1 MRENSNH
8 EEMVECH
15 YQGSIIYVP
24 VRTFIEVTMKMRLE
38 KRRFVRYKEGA
49 KHYSMSEN
57 KFREL
62 ADAAEAVHYFGKIF
76 FNALVNPSS
85 PDTPPMSSRALVPRV
100 STHAISSVFGSAI
113 LVTDISHPSP

>member
-38 KRRFVRYKEGA
+38 RKRFVRYKEGA

-62 ADAAEAVHYFGKIF
+62 ADAAEAVHYFGKMV
-76 FNALVNPSS
+76 LV
-85 PDTPPMSSRALVPRV
+85 DTVEVDEFL
-100 STHAISSVFGSAI
+100 
-113 LVTDISHPSP
+113 LLC

>member
-38 KRRFVRYKEGA
+38 RKRFVRYKEGA
-49 KHYSMSEN
+49 KDLCIN
-57 KFREL
+57 KL
-62 ADAAEAVHYFGKIF
+62 YI
-76 FNALVNPSS
+76 
-85 PDTPPMSSRALVPRV
+85 
-100 STHAISSVFGSAI
+100 HAGEIV
-113 LVTDISHPSP
+113 

>member
-38 KRRFVRYKEGA
+38 RKRFVRYKEGA
-49 KHYSMSEN
+49 KHYSMSRSLLWQDGSCRYS
-57 KFREL
+57 KGGRVP
-62 ADAAEAVHYFGKIF
+62 AVVLGMTQ
-76 FNALVNPSS
+76 SG
-85 PDTPPMSSRALVPRV
+85 DR
-100 STHAISSVFGSAI
+100 G
-113 LVTDISHPSP
+113 

>member
-38 KRRFVRYKEGA
+38 RKRFVRYKEGA
-49 KHYSMSEN
+49 KHYSKM
-57 KFREL
+57 
-62 ADAAEAVHYFGKIF
+62 V
-76 FNALVNPSS
+76 LV
-85 PDTPPMSSRALVPRV
+85 DTVKVDEFL
-100 STHAISSVFGSAI
+100 
-113 LVTDISHPSP
+113 LLC